1 MNKTREIVLSE
12 KLQKLDEYEILL
24 ENSTTTGEV
33 NQLIGKIKKLLAE
46 IEILE
51 KSNIQTGLSYI
62 PIKDGNITGN
72 RGLYDRGNYLT
83 NDLR

>member
-51 KSNIQTGLSYI
+51 KSNIQTGLFYI
-62 PIKDGNITGN
+62 PINDGNITGN
-72 RGLYDRGNYLT
+72 RGLRQRKLFDE
-83 NDLR
+83 